1 MSPRTT
7 DDPLRR
13 GAVLFAPPDAFGP
26 SAAGIGRAV
35 SASGANRFGGDGR
48 LVQDT
53 HMALTDHSDFAPADN
68 ADSDA
73 CYDAPVG
80 NAAADEEAHG
90 CESAAGRHRASR
102 DAADEACLR
111 DWIARVVRQ
120 DQQALA
126 ELYETM
132 AGRVYGLA
140 LRITRQV
147 QVAEEVTEDCF
158 WQVWRQAPRFDPARG
173 AAVAWIMTIARSRAL
188 DALRRA
194 DTTELLGDV
203 RLANIEVEQGNDP
216 QDLLDAVEKQNRLH
230 AALRDLEPLPR
241 QLVALAFFRGLSH
254 EEIAAQMD
262 LPLGTVKSHIRR
274 ALLRLRELLGSA
286 PGEANP
292 SQMVTP

>member
-1 MSPRTT
+1 
-7 DDPLRR
+7 
-13 GAVLFAPPDAFGP
+13 
-26 SAAGIGRAV
+26 
-35 SASGANRFGGDGR
+35 
-48 LVQDT
+48 
-53 HMALTDHSDFAPADN
+53 MALTDNFDSWPAPTAIGDAWFDAPA
-68 ADSDA
+68 
-73 CYDAPVG
+73 G
-80 NAAADEEAHG
+80 AAAAGEEADD
-90 CESAAGRHRASR
+90 CESAAGRRRASTT
-102 DAADEACLR
+102 AASEASLR

-147 QVAEEVTEDCF
+147 QTAEEVTEDCF

-173 AAVAWIMTIARSRAL
+173 AAAAWIMTIARSRAL

-194 DTTELLGDV
+194 DTPESLGED
-203 RLANIEVEQGNDP
+203 RLGKIEAEDGSDP
-216 QDLLDAVEKQNRLH
+216 QDLLDAVEKQHHLH

-254 EEIAAQMD
+254 EEIAGQMG

-286 PGEANP
+286 PGGANP
-292 SQMVTP
+292 SHMVMP

>member
-1 MSPRTT
+1 MSPRTA
-7 DDPLRR
+7 DDPPRR
-13 GAVLFAPPDAFGP
+13 YAAPLALPDFFGP
-26 SAAGIGRAV
+26 ATPAIARATSASAA
-35 SASGANRFGGDGR
+35 SEFGESEG
-48 LVQDT
+48 LVQDAR
-53 HMALTDHSDFAPADN
+53 MVLTDNVDSSPPTTAGGDTWFHAPA
-68 ADSDA
+68 
-73 CYDAPVG
+73 G
-80 NAAADEEAHG
+80 TAAADEETHRG
-90 CESAAGRHRASR
+90 ESAAAAS
-102 DAADEACLR
+102 EACLR

-147 QVAEEVTEDCF
+147 QTAEEVTEDCF

-173 AAVAWIMTIARSRAL
+173 AVVAWIMTIARSRAL

-194 DTTELLGDV
+194 DTAEPLGED
-203 RLANIEVEQGNDP
+203 RLANIEAEDGSNP
-216 QDLLDAVEKQNRLH
+216 HDLLDAVEKQHRLH

-254 EEIAAQMD
+254 EEIAGQMG

-286 PGEANP
+286 PGGVNP
-292 SQMVTP
+292 SHMVMP